1 MYICLFPDFQRLT
14 KKYFRIE
21 NYVGMDTRNPLKK
34 YHLNH
39 TLTRPENRR
48 VCLFVIGIIQ
58 KINIYNI

>member
-21 NYVGMDTRNPLKK
+21 NYVGTDTRNPLKK
-34 YHLNH
+34 YRLNH
-39 TLTRPENRR
+39 TLTRPENRW